1 MTELTD
7 FCRRVT
13 AVEQDG
19 DKVIECYLRMRAGQ
33 NRKGSTVIASGIS
46 CTGEP
51 AVSLERTLIERLDT
65 YGDDESIW
73 IECLARNS
81 NQIRDTIK
89 IPKAELAPEIQP
101 VDSMLAVVGRLSD
114 ALVSM
119 ANNADMRAER
129 ALAGCT
135 ETQGAFL
142 RTFQEWALAKA
153 ELEHQAPASEMGQAM
168 EMLGAMAP
176 AIAARL
182 GASPQQVGQEVTP
195 EDQADLLVEHMV
207 GLAQAHPEIITS
219 DRMSRLSQIIRVGPT
234 S

>member
-1 MTELTD
+1 MTELGD

-13 AVEQDG
+13 AVDHDG
-19 DKVIECYLRMRAGQ
+19 DNVIECYLRMRAGQ
-33 NRKGSTVIASGIS
+33 NRKGSTVIASGIT
-46 CTGEP
+46 CTGEA
-51 AVSLERTLIERLDT
+51 AVSLERILIERLST
-65 YGDDESIW
+65 YGDDESVW

-89 IPKAELAPEIQP
+89 IPKVELEPAIQP

-119 ANNADMRAER
+119 ASNADMRAER
-129 ALAGCT
+129 ALAGGV

-153 ELEHQAPASEMGQAM
+153 ELEHQAPGSEMSQAM
-168 EMLGAMAP
+168 EMFGAMAP

-182 GASPQQVGQEVTP
+182 SGPAPQLGAEVSPAE
-195 EDQADLLVEHMV
+195 QADLMVEAV
-207 GLAQAHPEIITS
+207 IGIFQAHPEIITP
-219 DRMSRLSQIIRVGPT
+219 DRMSRLAEMVGRTPC
-234 S
+234 